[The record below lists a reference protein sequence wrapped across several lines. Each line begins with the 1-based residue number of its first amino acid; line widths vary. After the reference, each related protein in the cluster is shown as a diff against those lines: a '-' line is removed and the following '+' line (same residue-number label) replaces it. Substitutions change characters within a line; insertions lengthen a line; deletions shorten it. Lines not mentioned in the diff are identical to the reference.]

1 MNFSRYLTV
10 SVLAAAL
17 CLPFAGAQA
26 KTVIEVAHTQM
37 ETHPDHIAL
46 LAFKDYV
53 ERHAGDTYEVQIFP
67 NKKAGSNE
75 QVIDLLRA
83 GSIQFMVISSANLE
97 PYNRKY
103 SVFSIPYLF
112 SSEDEYEK
120 FITDPKVLEELGTKN
135 EEDGFTPLV
144 AFTAGSRSFYAK
156 SPISTPDDLKGKTF
170 RIQSGRTNKDMMDF
184 FNANEMT
191 ISFGEVYSALKKG
204 LIDGAENNEL
214 ALVEQ
219 KHGEFCKYYSYDHHQ
234 MIPDLL
240 VGSTIFL
247 YSIPEKDFEIFRQAA
262 LEAQEVEFAMWE
274 NSIKKAKKS
283 AQQLGVEFLKVNV
296 DDFRKKVA
304 PIHEYLLKTRPE
316 IKELY
321 DKARAIGAQET
332 EKK

>member
-1 MNFSRYLTV
+1 MNISKFLSFSIV
-10 SVLAAAL
+10 AAAL
-17 CLPFAGAQA
+17 FLPLAGAQA
-26 KTVIEVAHTQM
+26 KTVIEVAHTHVN
-37 ETHPDHIAL
+37 THPDHIAI

-53 ERHAGDTYEVQIFP
+53 ERYAGDTYEVQIFP
-67 NKKAGSNE
+67 NKKAGTNE

-112 SSEDEYEK
+112 SSEEEYEK
-120 FITDPKVLEELGTKN
+120 FITDPEVLQDLAYKN
-135 EEDGFTPLV
+135 EEDGFTPLT

-156 SPISTPDDLKGKTF
+156 SPIKTPDDLKGKIF
-170 RIQSGRTNKDMMDF
+170 RVQSGRANKDMMDF
-184 FNANEMT
+184 FKASEMT

-219 KHGEFCKYYSYDHHQ
+219 KHGEFCKYYAYDHHQ

-240 VGSTIFL
+240 VGSTVFL
-247 YSIPEKDFEIFRQAA
+247 YSIPQADYEIFRQAA
-262 LEAQEVEFAMWE
+262 QEAQKIEFALWKD
-274 NSIKKAKKS
+274 SINRAKKS
-283 AQQLGVEFLKVNV
+283 AKQMGVEFLEVNV
-296 DDFRKKVA
+296 DDFRKRVA
-304 PIHEYLLKTRPE
+304 PIHEYMLKTRPE

-321 DKARAIGAQET
+321 NKARAIGSQDA

>member
-1 MNFSRYLTV
+1 MNLFKYFAAFFLT
-10 SVLAAAL
+10 AAL
-17 CLPFAGAQA
+17 CLPFSSAQA

-46 LAFKDYV
+46 LAFKDYI
-53 ERHAGDTYEVQIFP
+53 EKHAGETYEVQIFP

-75 QVIDLLRA
+75 QAIELLRA
-83 GSIQFMVISSANLE
+83 GSIQFMIISSANLE

-112 SSEDEYEK
+112 STEEEYEK
-120 FITDPKVLEELGTKN
+120 FITDPDVIEDLGSRN
-135 EEDGFTPLV
+135 EDDGFTPLA

-156 SPISTPDDLKGKTF
+156 SPIRTPEDLKGKTF
-170 RIQSGRTNKDMMDF
+170 RVQNGRTNKDMMDF

-219 KHGEFCKYYSYDHHQ
+219 KHGEICKFYSYDHHQ

-240 VGSTIFL
+240 VGSTVFL
-247 YSIPEKDFEIFRQAA
+247 YSIPQDDYEIFRQAA
-262 LEAQEVEFAMWE
+262 LEAQQVEFTVWKD
-274 NSIKKAKKS
+274 SIEKAKKS
-283 AQQLGVEFLKVNV
+283 AAQMGVEFMEVNV
-296 DDFRKKVA
+296 EDFRKTIA
-304 PIHEYLLKTRPE
+304 PIHEYMLKTRPE

-321 DKARAIGAQET
+321 DKARSIGSQKAD
-332 EKK
+332 KK

>member
-1 MNFSRYLTV
+1 MNLFKYFAAFFLT
-10 SVLAAAL
+10 AAL
-17 CLPFAGAQA
+17 CLPFSRAQA

-53 ERHAGDTYEVQIFP
+53 ERHAGDIYEVQIFP
-67 NKKAGSNE
+67 NKKAGTNE

-103 SVFSIPYLF
+103 SIFSIPYLF

-120 FITDPKVLEELGTKN
+120 FITDPKVLEELATKN

-156 SPISTPDDLKGKTF
+156 SPISKPEDLKGKTF
-170 RIQSGRTNKDMMDF
+170 RIQSGRTNKDMMEF

-240 VGSTIFL
+240 VGSTVFL

-262 LEAQEVEFAMWE
+262 LEAQKVEFALWKD
-274 NSIKKAKKS
+274 SIEKAKKS
-283 AQQLGVEFLKVNV
+283 AKQMGVEFMEVNV
-296 DDFRKKVA
+296 DDFRKTVA
-304 PIHEYLLKTRPE
+304 PIHEHMLKTRPE

-321 DKARAIGAQET
+321 DKARSIGSQKSD
-332 EKK
+332 KK